1 MLHDNHN
8 SSKHTLLGAPPSVAK
23 TGQAVDKADGRG
35 ESGGD
40 GRSDIDGG
48 VGGVG
53 GVGGGRQRW
62 EILDIDPGVAPED
75 ISGWFAARP

>member
-1 MLHDNHN
+1 MLHNNPN

-23 TGQAVDKADGRG
+23 TGQADDKANGRG

-40 GRSDIDGG
+40 RKSDVGGG
-48 VGGVG
+48 VGVVVG
-53 GVGGGRQRW
+53 GQQRW
-62 EILDIDPGVAPED
+62 ETLEIDPGVAPED